1 MKQSKDFRPFIP
13 TLEYPRVA
21 AFQGRDAYQH
31 GDAGLANPIPQALLF
46 SPWDKLYREPF
57 KGITT
62 NGLAIPGLFELAPN
76 GAPVH
81 LMVNAATSLL
91 DLLSSRPTPSPMFAF
106 GCAGVAKVEQHRD
119 VYLPLMACVSKN

>member
-1 MKQSKDFRPFIP
+1 MKKSKDFHPFIP

-46 SPWDKLYREPF
+46 TPWDKLYHEPF

-62 NGLAIPGLFELAPN
+62 NSVAIPGLFELAPN

-81 LMVNAATSLL
+81 LMVNAAKALL
-91 DLLSSRPTPSPMFAF
+91 ELLNQDQRKAL
-106 GCAGVAKVEQHRD
+106 C
-119 VYLPLMACVSKN
+119 LPLTRVSGEGGTTQRCTPTAMAYV